1 MTNASNCQNLLNE
14 LQNEIIKL
22 ELENATLGERLEQIE
37 QQKVNT
43 YRSEVKPVHWIEL
56 EPGKRF
62 LTKKELGRYLS
73 IAVGTISNQISKGIF
88 PIRSKRVGNCIRF
101 DMREIIKYL
110 DTNLP
115 FWERD
120 HKLK

>member
-1 MTNASNCQNLLNE
+1 MFE

-22 ELENATLGERLEQIE
+22 EVENATLSERLKQFEK
-37 QQKVNT
+37 QKVNT
-43 YRSEVKPVHWIEL
+43 HRPELKPVDWIEL

-62 LTKKELGRYLS
+62 LTKKELGKYLGV
-73 IAVGTISNQISKGIF
+73 AVGTISNQISKGIF
-88 PIRSKRVGNCIRF
+88 PIRSKRLGNCIRF
-101 DMREIIKYL
+101 DIREILKYL

-120 HKLK
+120 QKSK